1 MLRAGARQTFAA
13 FGVPAFRLHWA
24 CTVAAFISFM
34 MSFTV
39 QSVIT
44 YDLTGSNASVAFV
57 AAGSG
62 VAWFFVGPV
71 AGALA
76 DRLPKR
82 RLLVIAQTLIAI
94 NFGVLAF
101 LVLSDDISV
110 LWLTASSFL
119 LGSCFAFTGPTR
131 RAYVADLVPRHLVGN
146 GVVLLQSALNFPQ
159 IVGPAI
165 AAGLIS
171 IAFVGAG
178 GAYVFMFAV
187 LALTILSLG
196 LMPQGPPRNVVRRG
210 VYREIVLGLRYAAS
224 HSRIRLLLGSLL
236 LISVAGGS
244 YQILLPGLLE
254 SALGVESVQ
263 LGLLQAFAGIGSF
276 TVGVAVAGVVGTRW
290 SGRVMYIM
298 AVGFGLGV
306 LLLGM
311 TPSVV
316 VAFPIMFLLGAGF
329 SAFQA
334 VNTAEVL
341 IQADPE
347 YHGRLTSLTFVPF
360 GVQSMAGLAFGNLAD
375 GIGER
380 SMLVIMGIATMAISA
395 VAGVLYQRIRAPA
408 RTTLALASEA
418 SPRSPRRRL
427 RAQTDGDRRQETSEQ
442 LSPRRAGGDAEGRRG
457 LGPDSTAW
465 LYLAARGSPLLSLRD
480 ISPRRAGGEGI
491 RLVQG
496 IPGGARCGC
505 R

>member
-62 VAWFFVGPV
+62 VAWFFVGPI

-171 IAFVGAG
+171 IAFVGSG
-178 GAYVFMFAV
+178 GAYVFMFVV

-380 SMLVIMGIATMAISA
+380 SMLIIMGIATMVISA
-395 VAGVLYQRIRAPA
+395 VAGLLYQRIRAPA
-408 RTTLALASEA
+408 RTTLALASDEPEVA
-418 SPRSPRRRL
+418 APPPPR
-427 RAQTDGDRRQETSEQ
+427 AD
-442 LSPRRAGGDAEGRRG
+442 
-457 LGPDSTAW
+457 
-465 LYLAARGSPLLSLRD
+465 
-480 ISPRRAGGEGI
+480 
-491 RLVQG
+491 
-496 IPGGARCGC
+496 
-505 R
+505 